1 MTDLMKKISGPFVW
15 TPEADNCFY
24 AMKQLFTKA
33 PVLKQFDPELP
44 IFVKTDAFKFAVS
57 GILSQKHDE
66 HRHPVEF
73 FFKKLG
79 PAEQNY
85 GTPDQELLAVYLSMM
100 H

>member
-1 MTDLMKKISGPFVW
+1 
-15 TPEADNCFY
+15 
-24 AMKQLFTKA
+24 MKQLFIKA
-33 PVLKQFDPELP
+33 FMLKQFDPELL

-57 GILSQKHDE
+57 DILSQKHDE
-66 HRHPVEF
+66 HCHSVEF

-85 GTPDQELLAVYLSMM
+85 RTLDQELLAVYLLMM